1 MEALGLGKGKLK
13 VKHTQWTIPDFQ
25 KKKKNR
31 NKNHPPIFQKTK
43 SLFQKKKKKKTY
55 YKNLDGL
62 KGLFYSGTPANE
74 KVSARLVGIQLV
86 WLYNLNFAAG
96 SRALM
101 SDN

>member
-1 MEALGLGKGKLK
+1 MNN
-13 VKHTQWTIPDFQ
+13 TRFS
-25 KKKKNR
+25 KKKKQKQKSSSHFPK
-31 NKNHPPIFQKTK
+31 NKIPFSKK
-43 SLFQKKKKKKTY
+43 KKKKKKTY

-62 KGLFYSGTPANE
+62 EGLFYSGKPANE

-101 SDN
+101 SDH

>member
-25 KKKKNR
+25 KKKKTE
-31 NKNHPPIFQKTK
+31 TK
-43 SLFQKKKKKKTY
+43 ITLPFSKKQNPFFKKKKKKTY